1 MKKESSRVV
10 LVTGA
15 SSGIGE
21 AAVLA
26 LLARGYRVHAA
37 ARRVERMA
45 PLREAGAQ
53 IHFLDL
59 TDESSIH
66 VLIENILQTEG
77 RLDSL
82 VNNAATAAYGSV
94 EEVSLADARRQFEV
108 NLFGLARLTQLVVP
122 VMRAQRSGTI
132 VNISSV
138 GGRIHTPL
146 GAWYHASKHALEGW
160 SDSLRIETSPFG
172 IRVVVIQP
180 GAIDTEFGPNAIGPL
195 LERSGSG
202 PYRALAHRMAET
214 TRRTFDS
221 GKASPPALIAD
232 LIVKAIESPRPKT
245 RYVAGHLA
253 RTIMATRKLLS
264 DRLFDALIQKFL

>member
-1 MKKESSRVV
+1 MKKASSIVV

-26 LLARGYRVHAA
+26 LLSRGYRVHAA
-37 ARRVERMA
+37 ARRVERMKF
-45 PLREAGAQ
+45 LREAGAEV
-53 IHFLDL
+53 HFLDL
-59 TDESSIH
+59 TEEAS
-66 VLIENILQTEG
+66 VNALIEKILQTEG
-77 RLDSL
+77 RLDAL

-108 NLFGLARLTQLVVP
+108 NLFGLARLTQLTVP
-122 VMRAQRSGTI
+122 VMRAQGFGTI

-160 SDSLRIETSPFG
+160 SDSLRIETAPFG

-195 LERSGSG
+195 LERSVNG
-202 PYRALAHRMAET
+202 PYQALAHRMAEA
-214 TRRTFDS
+214 TRRTFNS
-221 GKASPPALIAD
+221 GKASPPSLIAN
-232 LIVKAIESPRPKT
+232 LIVHAIASTRPRT

-253 RTIMATRKLLS
+253 RLILTARKVFS
-264 DRLFDALIQKFL
+264 DRIFDSLIRKFL